1 MDGLLRSHVR
11 AYLFLIAAAAVIPAA
26 AMHFIADEPA
36 GIPARDHLLIMAI
49 GAGIAAT
56 ASIGL
61 LIAGVRAND
70 ARSVMAGGAFAAMTL
85 LLALHGIATP
95 GVLFAAN
102 GVLPLAGGLALP
114 VGGALLTLAAVPS
127 LNRAQNVR
135 ALAVAYAALLGLIA
149 AVGAFFLADPAALPA
164 LPAPGDAL
172 SVVLMGVGAV
182 FFAVVAWRASRT
194 FALTRR
200 LSDLS
205 ITVGVVWMGV
215 ALAPQLLFPAGGVI
229 FWIGHL
235 LEFAGVAAVGLPMM
249 VDAYRGRPSHAA
261 IGDLSAVDLVGD
273 EEAFLGPRV
282 RVLMARLEHKDVS
295 TEQHTR
301 RVAEWAVLIG
311 EELGMA
317 PGRLRELALAGL
329 LHDIGKLT
337 VPTAI
342 LTKPGPLDDEE
353 MAVVQMH
360 AQWGDELLAELG
372 YPEHV
377 RRVVRGHHERLDGRG
392 YPDGLSGEDLDLP
405 TRILA
410 VADVYDALVSDRVY
424 RPAWEP
430 QRALALLQEG
440 AGVEFDER
448 CVAALERRL
457 EQKTSQIAGLYQSA
471 LDLRWATS

>member
-1 MDGLLRSHVR
+1 MDRLLRSHVR

-61 LIAGVRAND
+61 LVAGVRADD
-70 ARSVMAGGAFAAMTL
+70 ARSVLAGGAFAAMTL
-85 LLALHGIATP
+85 LLALHGLATP
-95 GVLFAAN
+95 GVLFSAN
-102 GVLPLAGGLALP
+102 GVLALAGGLALP
-114 VGGALLTLAAVPS
+114 VGGALLTLAAVPA

-135 ALAVAYAALLGLIA
+135 RLALGYAVFLCLIA
-149 AVGAFFLADPAALPA
+149 ALGAFFLADPAALPK
-164 LPAPGDAL
+164 LPQPGDPLAVAL
-172 SVVLMGVGAV
+172 LCVGAA

-205 ITVGVVWMGV
+205 ITLGVIWMGV
-215 ALAPQLLFPAGGVI
+215 ALVPQLLFPIGGVI
-229 FWIGHL
+229 FWIGHV
-235 LEFAGVAAVGLPMM
+235 LEFSGVAAVGLPMM
-249 VDAYRGRPSHAA
+249 RDAYRGRPSHAA
-261 IGDLSAVDLVGD
+261 IGDLSAVDLVSH
-273 EEAFLGPRV
+273 EAAFLGPRV
-282 RVLMARLEHKDVS
+282 RVLMTRLEHKDVS

-329 LHDIGKLT
+329 LHDMGKLT

-360 AQWGDELLAELG
+360 AEWGDELLAELG
-372 YPEHV
+372 YPESL
-377 RRVVRGHHERLDGRG
+377 RRIVRGHHERLDGGG
-392 YPDGLSGEDLDLP
+392 YPDGLRGDELDLP
-405 TRILA
+405 TRIMA

-430 QRALALLQEG
+430 ARALALLHGG
-440 AGVEFDER
+440 AGEQFDAR
-448 CVAALERRL
+448 CVEALERQL
-457 EQKTSQIAGLYQSA
+457 DEKTAQIAGSYQSA
-471 LDLRWATS
+471 LDLRLAAS

>member
-1 MDGLLRSHVR
+1 MDRLLRSQVR
-11 AYLFLIAAAAVIPAA
+11 AYLLLVAAAAAIPAA
-26 AMHFIADEPA
+26 ALHFIADEPA
-36 GIPARDHLLIMAI
+36 GIPARDHLMIMAI
-49 GAGIAAT
+49 GAWIAAT

-61 LIAGVRAND
+61 LVAGARTND

-85 LLALHGIATP
+85 LLALHGLATP
-95 GVLFAAN
+95 DVLFAPN
-102 GVLPLAGGLALP
+102 GVVALAGGLALP
-114 VGGALLTLAAVPS
+114 VGGALLTLAAMPAF
-127 LNRAQNVR
+127 NRARNVR
-135 ALAVAYAALLGLIA
+135 TLALGYAVLLGLIT
-149 AVGAFFLADPAALPA
+149 AVGAFFLADPAALPR
-164 LPAPGDAL
+164 LPQPGDPMA
-172 SVVLMGVGAV
+172 VVLLGIGAV
-182 FFAVVAWRASRT
+182 FFAIVAWRASRT

-215 ALAPQLLFPAGGVI
+215 ALFPQLLAPTGGVL

-261 IGDLSAVDLVGD
+261 IGDLSAVDLVSD
-273 EEAFLGPRV
+273 EKAFLGPRV
-282 RVLMARLEHKDVS
+282 RVLMARLELKDVS

-317 PGRLRELALAGL
+317 PGRLRELALARL

-337 VPTAI
+337 VPSAI

-353 MAVVQMH
+353 MAVVQLH

-377 RRVVRGHHERLDGRG
+377 RRVVRGHHERLDGSG
-392 YPDGLSGEDLDLP
+392 YPDALSGEQLDLP

-440 AGVEFDER
+440 AGVEFDAR